1 MNGNQQEKKKK
12 GFKGWWKDV
21 LKTHDYGENPED
33 PLHYYDYKGAYEAGE
48 AIPSEKGEHWPSKF
62 KHDLHPNRF
71 ITGKVAGYPE
81 ISWWDS
87 KHGKPAKETE
97 VMGQWRERM
106 EFEGELGVE
115 RPQGY
120 WHSYIH
126 GARE

>member
-12 GFKGWWKDV
+12 GFKEWWKDV

-48 AIPSEKGEHWPSKF
+48 AIPSKKGEHWPSIF

-71 ITGKVAGYPE
+71 ISGKAAGFPE

-87 KHGKPAKETE
+87 KREEAATEAE

-106 EFEGELGVE
+106 EFEEELGVK

-126 GARE
+126 GVRE